1 MLERGRR
8 AGTVA
13 AWGLPLV
20 GHHGPLVRC
29 SVPLSTY
36 GVMSTLRDAD
46 LVVRCRGGDAEAWR
60 TLVERFSRYV
70 YAIAVQVYRLS
81 DDRAE
86 DVFQE
91 VFARAYEHLA
101 ELRDDR
107 ALRPWIGQL
116 TRRLAVD
123 QIRRDRRTESRSAMP
138 DVPEADDRMA
148 TIDQALT
155 VHAAL
160 GELSEDCREV
170 LDRFF
175 CRDQSYEAISAAL
188 GIPTGTIAS
197 RISRCLVKL
206 RAQLQP
212 P

>member
-1 MLERGRR
+1 
-8 AGTVA
+8 
-13 AWGLPLV
+13 
-20 GHHGPLVRC
+20 
-29 SVPLSTY
+29 
-36 GVMSTLRDAD
+36 MSTLRDAD
-46 LVVRCRGGDAEAWR
+46 LVVRCRDGDAEAWR

-91 VFARAYEHLA
+91 VFARAYEHLG

-116 TRRLAVD
+116 TRRLAID
-123 QIRRDRRTESRSAMP
+123 ELRRDHRTESRSEMP
-138 DVPEADDRMA
+138 DLTGADDRMA

-160 GELSEDCREV
+160 GELSKHCPEV

-175 CRDQSYEAISAAL
+175 CRDESYETISAAL
-188 GIPTGTIAS
+188 DIPTGTVAS

-206 RAQLQP
+206 REKLDEP
-212 P
+212 